1 MAAPGL
7 ILLAGTSE
15 AGKSTAGAHL
25 ARLGAYR
32 LKIRSI
38 LLGLV
43 SGIEV
48 HHEGVATREGFDSDE
63 FQLALSERVRA
74 RGLAVTV
81 VESFIDARLARYT
94 VTRWPGVAVTVFLT
108 ASEQLRARRLAAATS
123 VSEAVASQIVYE
135 KDGRKRVVEQMPEW
149 RRLTDYWIDNDGN
162 LPDLLTQL
170 DQIYQTVL
178 RQARGENLQ

>member
-1 MAAPGL
+1 MH
-7 ILLAGTSE
+7 TSP
-15 AGKSTAGAHL
+15 AI
-25 ARLGAYR
+25 GAYR

-48 HHEGVATREGFDSDE
+48 HHEKVATREGFDSDE

-74 RGLAVTV
+74 GGLAVTV

-108 ASEQLRARRLAAATS
+108 ASEQLRARGKSTVMRTYASAG
-123 VSEAVASQIVYE
+123 AV
-135 KDGRKRVVEQMPEW
+135 VVAPGPT
-149 RRLTDYWIDNDGN
+149 RPLT
-162 LPDLLTQL
+162 LL
-170 DQIYQTVL
+170 L
-178 RQARGENLQ
+178 R